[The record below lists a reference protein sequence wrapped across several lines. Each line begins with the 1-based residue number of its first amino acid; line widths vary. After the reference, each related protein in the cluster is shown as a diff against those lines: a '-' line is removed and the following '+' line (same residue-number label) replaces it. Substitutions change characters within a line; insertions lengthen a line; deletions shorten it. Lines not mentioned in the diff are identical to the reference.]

1 MRILLKKQKV
11 FFFYFFIL
19 ILLFVYFLFPIGR
32 NKTSFKEGVDSP
44 RNLQLPTAHQASGKY
59 REFKERPNPVKN
71 LNTNSIQYDERSVGQ
86 QHENS
91 RKAEKKLRG
100 N

>member
-1 MRILLKKQKV
+1 MQV
-11 FFFYFFIL
+11 PACFIS
-19 ILLFVYFLFPIGR
+19 ILLFIYFLFPIGR
-32 NKTSFKEGVDSP
+32 KKASFKEGADSP
-44 RNLQLPTAHQASGKY
+44 RNLLLPTAHQASGKY
-59 REFKERPNPVKN
+59 REFKQRPNPVKN

>member
-1 MRILLKKQKV
+1 M
-11 FFFYFFIL
+11 
-19 ILLFVYFLFPIGR
+19 
-32 NKTSFKEGVDSP
+32 DSP
-44 RNLQLPTAHQASGKY
+44 RNLQLTTAHQASGEY
-59 REFKERPNPVKN
+59 REFKQTPNPVKN
-71 LNTNSIQYDERSVGQ
+71 LHTNSIQYERSVGQ